1 MKEAVTVTMSTIVT
15 DIGTFFTGAIAWVG
29 DVIEVVVSN
38 PLLMCLV
45 VAVPL
50 SGWAIGALKRLIRL

>member
-1 MKEAVTVTMSTIVT
+1 MTTLVTE
-15 DIGTFFTGAIAWVG
+15 IGTFFTGAIEWVG
-29 DVIEVVVSN
+29 DVIQVINSN
-38 PLLMCLV
+38 PLLMLMV

>member
-1 MKEAVTVTMSTIVT
+1 METLVTN
-15 DIGTFFTGAIAWVG
+15 IGQFFQGAIAWVG
-29 DVIEVVVSN
+29 DVIEVINSN
-38 PLLMCLV
+38 PLLMLMV

>member
-1 MKEAVTVTMSTIVT
+1 MTTIVGE
-15 DIGTFFTGAIAWVG
+15 ISQFFDGAIVMVG
-29 DVIEVVVSN
+29 DVISVITSN
-38 PLLMCLV
+38 PLLMCMV

>member
-1 MKEAVTVTMSTIVT
+1 METIVS
-15 DIGTFFTGAIAWVG
+15 DIGKFFTGGIGWVG
-29 DVIEVVVSN
+29 EVVEVINSN
-38 PLLMCLV
+38 PLIFCLV

>member
-1 MKEAVTVTMSTIVT
+1 MSTIVT
-15 DIGTFFTGAIAWVG
+15 DIGTFFTGAIDWVG
-29 DVIEVVVSN
+29 DVIQVVVEN

>member
-1 MKEAVTVTMSTIVT
+1 MQSIVT
-15 DIGTFFTGAIAWVG
+15 DIGVFFTGAIAWVG
-29 DVIEVVVSN
+29 DVIQVINEN
-38 PLLMCLV
+38 PLLMLMC